1 VPIYER
7 HEALTRLDTAL
18 ALGATVNGGRNVRE
32 LWKFASEGYLG
43 NFVSEE
49 EERTAE
55 AETMLVDVDGEQ
67 IAYRDLR
74 PRTMN
79 EDDRGKRERLERA
92 RNEATEEHMN
102 GLYLRKHE
110 VVHRETERLGV
121 PSCTELYRRFGLEL
135 DDLAEQCRAFLDS
148 TEQLWERAGDRYFRS
163 RIGLGLGEVERWDVA
178 RVFRGVEWDRAF
190 PADRMVPALEATLAD
205 LGVDLRSQRN
215 V

>member
-1 VPIYER
+1 MLTSCVLRSVWSESSCTDAYPRQAVATPLTQRELDGLREDADRFIAELDEEAYLHFSGQKETYDLAPIYER
-7 HEALTRLDTAL
+7 HEALTTLDTAL

-55 AETMLVDVDGEQ
+55 AETMLVSVDGEE

-102 GLYLRKHE
+102 DLYLRKHE
-110 VVHRETERLGV
+110 VVHRETERLGA
-121 PSCTELYRRFGLEL
+121 PNYTELYRRWGFEL
-135 DDLAEQCRAFLDS
+135 DGLAEQCRHFL
-148 TEQLWERAGDRYFRS
+148 T
-163 RIGLGLGEVERWDVA
+163 
-178 RVFRGVEWDRAF
+178 
-190 PADRMVPALEATLAD
+190 
-205 LGVDLRSQRN
+205 
-215 V
+215 